1 MGGYCP
7 ASITPAPDVDCPASI
22 TPAPDDMNVD
32 RFNLVCMLLQQQ
44 INQQY
49 QIHQHLIRRRNRQQK
64 RRAART
70 IWVREWIARRPLLG
84 LYDHLM
90 VELCNEDQRA
100 FKNFL
105 RMPPAMF
112 DEVVQRLTPA
122 LLKQTTKYR
131 EPLEPGLKV
140 ALTLR
145 HLASGARYSDMQ
157 YGWRVP
163 HNSISVVVREVC
175 EAIIEEY
182 HDELLKPPQ
191 NDAEWRTV
199 TNEWLSKWN
208 FPHVIGAIDGKHI
221 ACKAPANSGSDYY
234 NYKGFF
240 SIILLAVVTSDYKF
254 MWIDVSG
261 KGSTSDAHI
270 YNASSLK
277 EALEKNDLV
286 GFPQPDPLPGDTED
300 LPYFL
305 VGDDAFA
312 LRTFMMKPFG
322 NRDMT
327 RKQRIFNYRLSRAR
341 RVVENS
347 FGILANRFQV
357 LLTTML
363 HEPDTVR
370 LLVKTCV
377 ILHNLMRTR
386 YPVMQNRLM
395 DVEQPDGQVVPGAWR
410 LDKNLADTRPDRL
423 PGNNRDVKQAKAQRN
438 LIMEWCNGSA
448 GSVPWQNN
456 MLLPRM

>member
-1 MGGYCP
+1 M
-7 ASITPAPDVDCPASI
+7 
-22 TPAPDDMNVD
+22 D
-32 RFNLVCMLLQQQ
+32 RSDLVCMLMQQHM
-44 INQQY
+44 NLQY
-49 QIHQHLIRRRNRQQK
+49 QVHQHLSERRRRRRQQK
-64 RRAART
+64 RRVVRN

-84 LYDHLM
+84 LYDRLM
-90 VELCNEDQRA
+90 VELRNEDPRA
-100 FKNFL
+100 FQNFM

-112 DEVVQRLTPA
+112 DEVVERLTPA
-122 LLKQTTKYR
+122 LEKKTTKWR

-145 HLASGARYSDMQ
+145 HLASGAKYREMQ

-163 HNSISVVVREVC
+163 HNTICIVVREVC
-175 EAIIEEY
+175 EAIVEEF

-191 NDAEWRTV
+191 NAAEWRTV
-199 TNEWLSKWN
+199 TNDWMSRWN

-270 YNASSLK
+270 YNSSSLK

-300 LPYFL
+300 VPYFL
-305 VGDDAFA
+305 VGDDADA
-312 LRTFMMKPFG
+312 LRTFMMKPCG

-327 RKQRIFNYRLSRAR
+327 RKQRIFNYRLSSRAR

-347 FGILANRFQV
+347 FGILANRFQL

-370 LLVKTCV
+370 LLVKTCI
-377 ILHNLMRTR
+377 ILHNLMRIR
-386 YPVMQNRLM
+386 YPVMQNRLV
-395 DVEQPDGQVVPGAWR
+395 DVEQQDGQLVPGAWR
-410 LDKNLADTRPDRL
+410 LGKNLADTRPDRL
-423 PGNNRDVKQAKAQRN
+423 PGNNRDFRQAKAQRN
-438 LIMEWCNGSA
+438 LIMEWCDTTV

-456 MLLPRM
+456 MLLPRF